1 MGSGQLRDV
10 ILRELGSRPIFVLIL
25 SKNAI
30 ASRWVKREADRAEE
44 LIDRDPS
51 RVFPPVTAAPI
62 ERTDF
67 GTDNG
72 WLAYYGYKRIEAPGF
87 NPYAVQEAAN
97 RLLHALALT
106 PVGEIPPS
114 VAPQPS
120 ESVDDLIT
128 RGRALN
134 AQRHYAEALPLFQ
147 RATQPAPGS
156 FDAWFNTGYTLE
168 LLEHYDE
175 ALVADEH
182 ATALDPKSNAASF
195 NEGNARTGLGRY
207 EEALAAYERN
217 FDANDARDWRGKG
230 NALRNLSRYEEA
242 LAAYERAVTLD
253 PTHAVGWTNKGI
265 TLDDLG
271 RREEALAVYD
281 RAIALDPDYAIGWYN
296 KGTALEGLNRYEEA
310 LAAYERGF
318 DPNDA
323 RDWRGKARCLRALG
337 RTTEAAE
344 AERRAKELDG

>member
-30 ASRWVKREADRAEE
+30 ASRWVKREADWAEE

-51 RVFPPVTAAPI
+51 RVFLPVTAAPI

-147 RATQPAPGS
+147 PATQLAPGS

-271 RREEALAVYD
+271 RREEALA
-281 RAIALDPDYAIGWYN
+281 
-296 KGTALEGLNRYEEA
+296 
-310 LAAYERGF
+310 AYVRGF